1 MSLFDQAQELES
13 VADADLVKMAGM
25 PDGRYPPFL
34 IISEMQRRKKNKAAY
49 QAELAKMEM
58 PEQSIADRE
67 IIEFSQGAMPSES
80 GDPASSISG
89 LASIAPNPN
98 MMRAAGG
105 GLTRMQSGTI
115 TPLGFDTE
123 YFSSLGI
130 NDPLRV
136 ATQEELEQFTIPQ
149 TNFYNSAVKSR
160 QRILEGISKLK
171 EEGAAPVFIERAE
184 KQLVNVEDRIKELI
198 GEKGTTGYDRF
209 LLRGEARRLEDKI
222 KRDEEFFESGDKS
235 RFSDAQLDSREE
247 GLVAAKSRLSNIK
260 DMPFVTSEE
269 EITPSP
275 TPAPEDRSF
284 EGGPNINNLLKF
296 GRFVMEDDNNR
307 NQINNLNDF
316 NVAEQLGQIREQIPR
331 VEIPIK
337 SAEELQNERVTQTL
351 LGLSRIAGAKNLS
364 EVADVA
370 AKTGEDVIKLRKE
383 QEDAALQSGL
393 SARAQALQEYD
404 AVLRGLEVAA
414 KTEQIDVAD
423 RAAFSNL
430 MTEVV
435 KVVGGGVYDKD
446 QMQKLFTLVK
456 ANYDIRD
463 MDVPPEIQAI
473 LVQDAGDVK

>member
-1 MSLFDQAQELES
+1 MSLIDQAQELES
-13 VADADLVKMAGM
+13 VADADLVRMAGM

-34 IISEMQRRKKNKAAY
+34 IISEMQRRKKIRAAY
-49 QAELAKMEM
+49 QADLNKMEM
-58 PEQSIADRE
+58 PTQSIAERE
-67 IIEFSQGAMPSES
+67 IMEFSQGAMPSQ
-80 GDPASSISG
+80 PRVSSSSNSG
-89 LASIAPNPN
+89 LTSIAPNP

-184 KQLVNVEDRIKELI
+184 KQLVDVEDRIKELI
-198 GEKGTTGYDRF
+198 GERGTTGYDRF
-209 LLRGEARRLEDKI
+209 LLREEARRLEDKI

-247 GLVAAKSRLSNIK
+247 GLLAAKDRLSNIK

-269 EITPSP
+269 EMTPSP
-275 TPAPEDRSF
+275 TPAPTPAPTPE
-284 EGGPNINNLLKF
+284 PLPPI
-296 GRFVMEDDNNR
+296 GRYVIGDDNNR
-307 NQINNLNDF
+307 NKINNLNDF

-393 SARAQALQEYD
+393 SARAQALQDYD

-435 KVVGGGVYDKD
+435 KVVGSGVYDKE
-446 QMQKLFTLVK
+446 QMQKLFALVK